1 MCRFFWVLILNYNYW
16 GWSYCR
22 SFCKYISPVCNIV
35 QRAFPD
41 CSLRGAAE
49 TLADFRARCLASPE
63 ITTIRPSGFHN
74 CHGLRLLFWRK
85 YPHPAMPDRCYF
97 LHFNHSPTCHHS
109 VFFREILIVTKNH
122 LDILLIVSK
131 MPHDSENIIK
141 YQHPS
146 LHKPYHS
153 QVIQW
158 MTALLLSWRGQALG
172 CLAWKKAE
180 FLGWKTL
187 MKDMNAWNIWKE
199 SGRKDAATSLNT
211 IQYPVIID
219 CFFCVSL
226 ILTHVT
232 FQQEI

>member
-1 MCRFFWVLILNYNYW
+1 M
-16 GWSYCR
+16 
-22 SFCKYISPVCNIV
+22 CNIV

-49 TLADFRARCLASPE
+49 TLADFRARCLASPG

-85 YPHPAMPDRCYF
+85 YPHPAMPDRCVF

-109 VFFREILIVTKNH
+109 VFFRDILIITKNH
-122 LDILLIVSK
+122 LDILLVVSK
-131 MPHDSENIIK
+131 MPQDSENIIK

-146 LHKPYHS
+146 LHTPYHS

-158 MTALLLSWRGQALG
+158 MTALLPSWRGQALG

-180 FLGWKTL
+180 FPGWKTPDERYERL
-187 MKDMNAWNIWKE
+187 KYLKGIRKKRCSDIIKHHPISSHHWSFLLCQLNFDPCHIPTRDIAKDKM
-199 SGRKDAATSLNT
+199 L
-211 IQYPVIID
+211 
-219 CFFCVSL
+219 CML
-226 ILTHVT
+226 
-232 FQQEI
+232 